1 MAQQTASDAANSSGQ
16 ELKESKE
23 PLKAAAPPG
32 ELKAAELSGKLPV
45 SNDELAQFAA
55 TGDDTQLLGQERA
68 LDAIRLATGIDAPGY
83 NVFATGLRSR
93 AERDPILRLLE
104 AKAATMPTPGDWVY
118 VNNFR
123 SPETPTGIYLPPG
136 QGVELRRRMR
146 ELIDFIVDQLP
157 KAFRRE
163 DFDSERSA
171 LRDKYNRRA
180 QELHSKFEALA
191 RERGFAIQS
200 TPSGQPIFVPLI
212 EGKLPESPEEL
223 ARKMN
228 EMPEAERE
236 RLAKVQSELQVELGK
251 LVVNQQELMRDLMG
265 DIRAIERSFA
275 ARLITPAIEALKT
288 TFGNAAVSSYLDQ
301 AVEHMLGHLERFR
314 ERDENPAGQEGPAE
328 MPRGDESLR
337 FIDYAV
343 NVVVDNAGRR
353 GAPVVLEDAP
363 TYRNLFGTIE
373 RVIDPMGRSATNF
386 MRIVPGSFMK
396 AHGGFLIFDLEDAA
410 VEPGVWKTLKRSLRT
425 GRMTP
430 ETFEPFPFFAISGL
444 KPEPIEIRT
453 KVLVAGSGYL
463 YNLLYFQDPE
473 FPPLFKI
480 KAEFRA
486 VTDATKEAAS
496 HYAGRVGALGRREHL
511 PQFDGPALERI
522 VEFGMRQAG
531 DRQRVLASLERIDDL
546 AREAAFFAREEKSTG
561 VTAAHVERA
570 LREHMLRLNFIEE
583 EIRRL
588 IAEGT
593 LIVHLDGST
602 AGQINGLAV
611 LDVGGYS
618 FGRPSRVT
626 ASVALGQAGVINIER
641 EARLSGSTHDK
652 GVMILAGFLRER
664 FGHERPLAMTA
675 SIAFEQSYSGI
686 DGDSASSTELYA
698 LLSALSGVPIRQD
711 LAVTGS
717 VDQYGTV
724 QAIGGVNEKIEG
736 FYRVCKA
743 AGLTGRQGVLVPRTN
758 LRNIM
763 LDRETIEA
771 VERGV
776 FHIYPV
782 ETIDQGIEILTGVR
796 AGTVD
801 EPGTVNYLA
810 SKRLIDMGEKM
821 RQRPPFETRV
831 IQEAGQ
837 ADKPPAPPS
846 PPGPPR

>member
-1 MAQQTASDAANSSGQ
+1 MAQQNAHDNPLTPSAEA
-16 ELKESKE
+16 SKE
-23 PLKAAAPPG
+23 ELKAAAPPS
-32 ELKAAELSGKLPV
+32 ELKATELSGKAPI
-45 SNDELAQFAA
+45 SSEELLQFAA
-55 TGDDTQLLGQERA
+55 TGTDSQLLGQERA

-93 AERDPILRLLE
+93 AERDSILRLLE

-123 SPETPTGIYLPPG
+123 SPENPLAIYLPSG
-136 QGVELRRRMR
+136 QGVELHNRMR
-146 ELIDFIVDQLP
+146 ELVDFIVDQLP

-163 DFDSERSA
+163 DFDAERGA
-171 LRDKYNRRA
+171 LRDKYNKRA
-180 QELHSKFEALA
+180 QELHSKFESLA

-200 TPSGQPIFVPLI
+200 TQAGQPIFIPLI
-212 EGKLPESPEEL
+212 EGKPPESPEEL
-223 ARKMN
+223 SRKMN
-228 EMPEAERE
+228 EMPAAERE
-236 RLAKVQSELQVELGK
+236 RLAKVQNELQVELGK
-251 LVVNQQELMRDLMG
+251 LVINQQELMRDLIA

-288 TFGNAAVSSYLDQ
+288 TFANPSVSAYFDQ
-301 AVEHMLGHLERFR
+301 AAEHMLSHLERFR
-314 ERDENPAGQEGPAE
+314 ERDENAPGQDGAPET
-328 MPRGDESLR
+328 PRLDGSLR
-337 FIDYAV
+337 FVDYAV

-353 GAPVVLEDAP
+353 GAPVVSEDAP

-396 AHGGFLIFDLEDAA
+396 AHGGFLVFDLEDAA

-430 ETFEPFPFFAISGL
+430 ETFEPFPFFAVSGL

-453 KVLVAGSGYL
+453 KVLVAGGAYL
-463 YNLLYFQDPE
+463 YNVLYFQDPE

-480 KAEFRA
+480 KAEFRP
-486 VTDATKEAAS
+486 VMDATREAAS
-496 HYAGRVGALGRREHL
+496 HYASRVGALARREHL
-511 PQFDGPALERI
+511 PEFDGPALQRI

-531 DRQRVLASLERIDDL
+531 DRERVLASLDRIDDL
-546 AREAAFFAREEKSTG
+546 ARESAFFAREEEAAIVS
-561 VTAAHVERA
+561 AAHVERA
-570 LREHMLRLNFIEE
+570 LRERMLRLNFIEE

-593 LIVHLDGST
+593 LIVHLDGT
-602 AGQINGLAV
+602 AVGQINGLAV

-652 GVMILAGFLRER
+652 GIMILAGFLRGR
-664 FGHERPLAMTA
+664 FGRDRPLAMTA

-743 AGLTGRQGVLVPRTN
+743 SGLTGRQGVLVPRTN

-776 FHIYPV
+776 FHIYTV
-782 ETIDQGIEILTGVR
+782 ETIDQGIAILTGVN

-801 EPGTVNYLA
+801 EPGTINYLA
-810 SKRLIDMGEKM
+810 SKRLVEMGEKM
-821 RQRPPFETRV
+821 RQRPPVETRV
-831 IQEAGQ
+831 VQEVAQ
-837 ADKPPAPPS
+837 PDKPPAPP
-846 PPGPPR
+846 GPPEPPT